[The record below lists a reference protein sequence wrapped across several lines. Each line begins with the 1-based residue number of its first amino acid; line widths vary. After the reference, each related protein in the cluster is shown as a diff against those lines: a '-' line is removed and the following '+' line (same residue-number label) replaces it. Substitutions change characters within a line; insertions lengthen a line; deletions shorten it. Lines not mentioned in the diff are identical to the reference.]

1 MPRLSRI
8 DQMPADIRDAIARK
22 REAGHTIDQI
32 LAHLEALGVPPE
44 EMPSRSGLGRKIQS
58 IDRVLEMV
66 RSSRGMTEALV
77 ERLGEAKEG
86 RAARA
91 NIELMQAL
99 VMQLLAAAASEESDV
114 LLSAKEAAL
123 VAKALADLSRAQ
135 KTDMENTIRLKRE
148 MAAEMEKKLAELGDE
163 AKAAARPPTPDE
175 MIARIRALYV
185 GEG

>member
-1 MPRLSRI
+1 
-8 DQMPADIRDAIARK
+8 MPAEIRDAIARK

-32 LAHLEALGVPPE
+32 RAHLETMGVPPE

-91 NIELMQAL
+91 NIELTQAL
-99 VMQLLAAAASEESDV
+99 VMQLLAAAASEDNEV
-114 LLSAKEAAL
+114 RLSAKEAAL
-123 VAKALADLSRAQ
+123 VAKTLADLSRAQ
-135 KTDMENTIRLKRE
+135 KTDLDNILRLKRE
-148 MAAEMEKKLAELGDE
+148 LAAEMEKQLAALGDE
-163 AKAAARPPTPDE
+163 AKAAQRAPTPEE